1 MSYVSRLHG
10 CMAVRTN
17 GCLAAWLHGCM
28 DARLYGC
35 MAAWVLEP
43 LSCHERSWRALGQS
57 PERVG
62 LHGCMAAW
70 LYGCMAAWV
79 LEPHACH
86 ERSWC
91 ALGQS
96 PERVGLRLGLGH
108 REERVLERIKVSKYG
123 PIHVVRVF
131 PETPDLVWIVTA
143 TARAS
148 TLNELDAA

>member
-1 MSYVSRLHG
+1 MAAWLSEQMAAWLLG
-10 CMAVRTN
+10 CMAVWMH
-17 GCLAAWLHGCM
+17 GYMDAWLHGCSNRFHAM
-28 DARLYGC
+28 RD
-35 MAAWVLEP
+35 
-43 LSCHERSWRALGQS
+43 
-57 PERVG
+57 
-62 LHGCMAAW
+62 HGVH
-70 LYGCMAAWV
+70 LVSHLNGSDCMAAWV